1 MPQPWTFDVNTGQ
14 IVEVEIGIREGT
26 IPYPDLNVSNSSC
39 LCVAELFPLAQSTVT
54 LFISASR
61 RRRFNQPPFRMCD
74 DIQMFSLLILQR
86 SSIVRQNT
94 CKILLISGVKNNTGG
109 GEIWTLLELFC
120 LLQPRW
126 SEIPGSRRG
135 TYVIL
140 YYGVKHIW
148 ECTRAQPGGDF
159 LNMSDLLE
167 YICPPW
173 RHVEG
178 FHLLPS
184 DSQSALT

>member
-1 MPQPWTFDVNTGQ
+1 MSPTPPVCAL
-14 IVEVEIGIREGT
+14 
-26 IPYPDLNVSNSSC
+26 LNC
-39 LCVAELFPLAQSTVT
+39 FHWPKAQSRCSFLPQGGV
-54 LFISASR
+54 ASTSHLLGCVMT
-61 RRRFNQPPFRMCD
+61 FEFLA
-74 DIQMFSLLILQR
+74 FSLLILQR